1 MSKQGTLKS
10 NSDKSTNYE
19 LALRLLTQHYSE
31 TMSLVDTQMFP
42 IPLECRFQ
50 SSKAESCLNRPL
62 VFSDYG
68 IWGTQVTKIL

>member
-19 LALRLLTQHYSE
+19 LALRLLTQQYSE

-50 SSKAESCLNRPL
+50 
-62 VFSDYG
+62 
-68 IWGTQVTKIL
+68 